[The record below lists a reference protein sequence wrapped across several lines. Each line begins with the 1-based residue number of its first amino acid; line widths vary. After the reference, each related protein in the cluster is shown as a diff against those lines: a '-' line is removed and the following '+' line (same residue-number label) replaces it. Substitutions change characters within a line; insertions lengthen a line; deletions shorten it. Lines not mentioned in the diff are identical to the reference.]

1 MHYLTKTRFRRS
13 GRPTRRLIEGVSLI
27 EVLIAVLLSAIGLLA
42 LAGANVASIRY
53 SKMSQYRGTATS
65 LVSDLA
71 ERMRANKNGA
81 ASYALGANYETQ
93 GTAMTTA
100 VTNATT
106 GGARNGTHNTDCE
119 TYTQTCTAAQ
129 IAAYDLANW
138 RLLVRDQLPEG
149 AAIISAASVVY
160 QPSPP
165 AAAANTVVTSAGFN
179 VWIAWR
185 DPAVANPDEMDSTEA
200 RNADLECTADFDL
213 GTDKSI
219 RCSFFRINL

>member
-1 MHYLTKTRFRRS
+1 MYQLKKSNPRPKGLRVRS
-13 GRPTRRLIEGVSLI
+13 HVGGVSLI

-65 LVSDLA
+65 LVADLA

-81 ASYALGANYETQ
+81 ASYALTDNYETQ
-93 GTAMTTA
+93 GTAMAAA
-100 VTNATT
+100 VAGATSA
-106 GGARNGTHNTDCE
+106 GARNGTHDTTCE
-119 TYTQTCTAAQ
+119 TYAATCTAAQ

-149 AAIISAASVVY
+149 AAIVDVVNTTF
-160 QPSPP
+160 QASPP
-165 AAAANTVVTSAGFN
+165 AAAPNTVVTSAGIN

-185 DPAVANPDEMDSTEA
+185 DPAVANADENSTDA
-200 RNADLECTADFDL
+200 RNAALECSSDFDL